1 MHWLQCLNNAVC
13 QQWIRHCKMCKKY
26 EKQFLMFLS
35 GKKLNGENNNSEN
48 DKKKKIQNHLMREI
62 SSTLQRNI
70 EKAKN
75 VSKELEAQ
83 KRFVR

>member
-1 MHWLQCLNNAVC
+1 MHRLQCLSYMVC
-13 QQWIRHCKMCKKY
+13 QQWIRHCKMCKRY

-35 GKKLNGENNNSEN
+35 GKKVNEENKNREY
-48 DKKKKIQNHLMREI
+48 DKKKLPHQLMHEI
-62 SSTLQRNI
+62 SSSLQRKL

-83 KRFVR
+83 DRFVR